1 MSSCNN
7 SSSNL
12 SGNLNVNS
20 ITHSGA
26 RLLMT
31 HPLSGF
37 SGGRASVF
45 LGDDGVT
52 AGDAIRYDVDAASP
66 SVNKYCKSKADM
78 PGHAEVFGVVEDIDG
93 EVVDVVLSGQIKFP
107 NSKLVNATHID
118 PSGISGAAGGH
129 DIYFLSEATGGAIQ
143 NLAPIEPT
151 SIAKPIL
158 QKATDGDY
166 TAHVVNYIGYQIG
179 GQVIA
184 EDPADELIGTVV
196 DVLDFGG
203 TNSAHS
209 ENSDW
214 FNLTKTNWLPVS
226 TESEYYKQ
234 STGSLYSKAY
244 ANTFNNGEYGRR
256 IRVTLTTVP
265 SASVDGKI
273 FKQTR
278 MDGTSFFK
286 GNIEQI
292 NKVNNTVTIKTT
304 DTNDPSHNYSVKID
318 NSAYSIDPNAEVAI
332 LEFALPIR
340 KSSQQ
345 SVEDIYGKDKIVQ
358 SIPSM
363 QVTRDGGRRAV
374 SIPQELT
381 VTKLTIKDQLNVT
394 SSTDSTTIT
403 DVGKVLRQINDDATD
418 AMNKL
423 NLTAT
428 SKNID

>member
-1 MSSCNN
+1 MSSCNQG
-7 SSSNL
+7 SSNL

-37 SGGRASVF
+37 SGGRVSVF
-45 LGDDGVT
+45 IGDDGVT
-52 AGDAIRYDVDAASP
+52 AGDAVRYDVDGASP
-66 SVNKYCKSKADM
+66 SLNKYCKSKADI
-78 PGHAEVFGVVEDIDG
+78 PRHAEVFGVVEDIDG

-184 EDPADELIGTVV
+184 QDPGDELTGTVV
-196 DVLDFGG
+196 EVLDFGG
-203 TNSAHS
+203 TNSPHS

-214 FNLTKTNWLPVS
+214 FNLTKINWLPVS

-244 ANTFNNGEYGRR
+244 ANMGNGQYGKR

-273 FKQTR
+273 FKQTK
-278 MDGTSFFK
+278 MDGTSFFQ
-286 GNIEQI
+286 GNIEEI
-292 NKVNNTVTIKTT
+292 NKINNTVIIKTT
-304 DTNDPSHNYSVKID
+304 DTSNPSHNYSVKID
-318 NSAYSIDPNAEVAI
+318 NSVYSIDPNAEVAI
-332 LEFALPIR
+332 LEFALPRR
-340 KSSQQ
+340 KTSKQ
-345 SVEDIYGKDKIVQ
+345 SVEDVYGKRKGVTA
-358 SIPSM
+358 IPSM
-363 QVTRDGGRRAV
+363 QVTRDGGRKAV
-374 SIPQELT
+374 SIPKEII
-381 VTKLTIKDQLNVT
+381 VEKLTINDQLNVT
-394 SSTDSTTIT
+394 SSTDSTTVI

>member
-278 MDGTSFFK
+278 MDGTSFFQ
-286 GNIEQI
+286 GNIEEI
-292 NKVNNTVTIKTT
+292 NK
-304 DTNDPSHNYSVKID
+304 
-318 NSAYSIDPNAEVAI
+318 
-332 LEFALPIR
+332 IR

>member
-1 MSSCNN
+1 
-7 SSSNL
+7 
-12 SGNLNVNS
+12 
-20 ITHSGA
+20 
-26 RLLMT
+26 
-31 HPLSGF
+31 
-37 SGGRASVF
+37 
-45 LGDDGVT
+45 
-52 AGDAIRYDVDAASP
+52 
-66 SVNKYCKSKADM
+66 
-78 PGHAEVFGVVEDIDG
+78 
-93 EVVDVVLSGQIKFP
+93 
-107 NSKLVNATHID
+107 
-118 PSGISGAAGGH
+118 
-129 DIYFLSEATGGAIQ
+129 
-143 NLAPIEPT
+143 
-151 SIAKPIL
+151 
-158 QKATDGDY
+158 
-166 TAHVVNYIGYQIG
+166 
-179 GQVIA
+179 
-184 EDPADELIGTVV
+184 
-196 DVLDFGG
+196 
-203 TNSAHS
+203 
-209 ENSDW
+209 
-214 FNLTKTNWLPVS
+214 
-226 TESEYYKQ
+226 
-234 STGSLYSKAY
+234 
-244 ANTFNNGEYGRR
+244 
-256 IRVTLTTVP
+256 
-265 SASVDGKI
+265 
-273 FKQTR
+273 

-292 NKVNNTVTIKTT
+292 NKINNTVTIKTT